1 MKAQK
6 NRPIGKLAEALLLL
20 EASNKAMDTAQIEF
34 NESLLKAQS
43 IALAELEKPFDTQ
56 EKIVLWRNAAYAG
69 LQVSKAQ
76 DGLSKAQNC
85 LAEILDQMRPG
96 AATVT
101 ATNKNRV
108 PFVNPEMGNDWDEVQ
123 EAIAFG
129 DDKLQLV
136 KWQKS
141 TSVEASH
148 CKHCRRLKAS
158 LNADNKPSKAKK

>member
-1 MKAQK
+1 MKTQK

-20 EASNKAMDTAQIEF
+20 EATKKAMDTAQIEF
-34 NESLLKAQS
+34 NESLLKAQT
-43 IALAELEKPFDTQ
+43 IALAELEKLVDT
-56 EKIVLWRNAAYAG
+56 ENKIILWRNAAYAG
-69 LQVSKAQ
+69 LEVSKAQ
-76 DGLSKAQNC
+76 EGLSKAQNC

-158 LNADNKPSKAKK
+158 LNADNKPSKVKK